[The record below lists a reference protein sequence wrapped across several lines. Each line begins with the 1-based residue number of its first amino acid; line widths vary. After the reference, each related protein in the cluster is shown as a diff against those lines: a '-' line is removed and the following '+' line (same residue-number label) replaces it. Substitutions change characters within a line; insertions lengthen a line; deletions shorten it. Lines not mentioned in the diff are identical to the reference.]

1 MQSLKFNEGQFKA
14 ITHLNGPM
22 MVVAGPGSGKTTVI
36 TYRVKHLIE
45 NYSIPEN
52 KILVVTFT
60 KSAADEMKIR
70 YEKITNKKTKILF
83 STFHSLFFRILRSH
97 ININLENVLK
107 ESEKKEILL
116 NIIKNLNIEVGIE
129 DELFQSLNLELT
141 IVKNNFIDI
150 DYYNSTNFA
159 NDEFKQIYSTYEK
172 LKKKYNKIDFDD
184 MLIKCY
190 ELLSN
195 NENILKIWQ
204 NRFSH
209 ILIDEFQDINKIQ
222 YETIK
227 LLAQKC
233 DSLYIVGDDDQSIY
247 KFRGAKPEFL
257 INFKEEYNNVETSIL
272 NVNYRSTEEIINI
285 SNKIISQN
293 NFRLDKKIVGTGKRG
308 VNPKII
314 KSNDIVTEAVN
325 IAKKIKS
332 MKDINVNDICVIY
345 RNNLQSRAFI
355 EAFMNFNIPYQLKD
369 EVPLIYEHWICKDIC
384 AYINCAINKYD
395 NESLKRIINK
405 PKRYINKG
413 IISYLDKN
421 NESLLYQLLETNK
434 LKNWQKQRIE
444 ELEFYFNSIK
454 KKTPYD
460 AFKYIRKVV
469 DYNSYVKEYS
479 KYKRMNYKN
488 LFEIL
493 DELQETSKGFKTL
506 EEYLEHVKETIKK
519 SKEENS
525 KKEKSDLN
533 GVTLTTMHSV
543 KGLEF
548 EVVFVIS
555 CVENVIPHEKAK
567 SKEDIEEERRLFY
580 VAVTR
585 AKSILYISIIKTRY
599 EETVKPTIFLNNIIK
614 L

>member
-1 MQSLKFNEGQFKA
+1 
-14 ITHLNGPM
+14 
-22 MVVAGPGSGKTTVI
+22 
-36 TYRVKHLIE
+36 
-45 NYSIPEN
+45 
-52 KILVVTFT
+52 
-60 KSAADEMKIR
+60 
-70 YEKITNKKTKILF
+70 
-83 STFHSLFFRILRSH
+83 
-97 ININLENVLK
+97 
-107 ESEKKEILL
+107 
-116 NIIKNLNIEVGIE
+116 
-129 DELFQSLNLELT
+129 
-141 IVKNNFIDI
+141 
-150 DYYNSTNFA
+150 
-159 NDEFKQIYSTYEK
+159 
-172 LKKKYNKIDFDD
+172 

-314 KSNDIVTEAVN
+314 KSDDIATEAVN